1 MYLFSYSTWATYI
14 YLVTAKCLLCSLFE
28 PVSNFLDN
36 KTYLST
42 QFCLFSF
49 MYYHNSTCI
58 RASGIVSWNNKQ
70 SGAGSSPEGIPRL
83 LPSAGTRS
91 GVRGR
96 RWQNGSGSR
105 AGAGVMSLQY
115 GGHRRRF
122 YKNSFAG
129 FNMSLVTV
137 QLTVTEYLPLC
148 HLYSVHTRLNK
159 QVESGFILH
168 SDFLNSS
175 LLAKVFLPK
184 IRRMVTSILGILF
197 VFTLPKYCS

>member
-1 MYLFSYSTWATYI
+1 
-14 YLVTAKCLLCSLFE
+14 
-28 PVSNFLDN
+28 
-36 KTYLST
+36 
-42 QFCLFSF
+42 
-49 MYYHNSTCI
+49 
-58 RASGIVSWNNKQ
+58 
-70 SGAGSSPEGIPRL
+70 
-83 LPSAGTRS
+83 
-91 GVRGR
+91 
-96 RWQNGSGSR
+96 
-105 AGAGVMSLQY
+105 MSLQY

-197 VFTLPKYCS
+197 VFTLPKYCSQSSQSRLKPEIQLKMFRNYSKACDCIYILYLLNVFSIQLQTITDNENTPIIICII